1 MSIPDSLLLD
11 IVLIEA
17 LVLGVAWV
25 AILLHGVRSV
35 AERSREPRIAAARDE
50 VVKGLLARDFD
61 AMDAAV
67 VNRLRR
73 SERIRLFNRVAP
85 NLRGRERDWLGELAE
100 ELGLVEYGRKRTR
113 SRFWWRRLR
122 GARLLTL
129 TGRSGDAVLQLA
141 DDPSPLVRSQ
151 VAEWCGANPSD
162 RAVGTLI
169 GMLDDRSQASRFTVR
184 DALVRIGNDAIDPL
198 TDALNRMPIPDDEP
212 PPEELHAVVGALA
225 VAHGLGDGRLASAV
239 LRLADHPSARVR
251 EMAFRA
257 LGTAGGEESTGRL
270 VEGLEDPDIGARA
283 AAAQALGEL
292 GHWQAGP
299 SLIRALR
306 DEAWDVRA
314 AAGRAL
320 VRIGPPGELLLRRA
334 LGARDAFAADMA
346 RHALDT
352 AAVVTRFGGA

>member
-1 MSIPDSLLLD
+1 MSIPNTLLLD
-11 IVLIEA
+11 VVLIEA
-17 LVLGVAWV
+17 LALGLAWL
-25 AILLHGVRSV
+25 AILVHGMRSIV
-35 AERSREPRIAAARDE
+35 ERAHEPRIATARDE
-50 VVKGLLARDFD
+50 VVKGLIAQDFD
-61 AMDAAV
+61 VMDGDV
-67 VNRLRR
+67 LERLTRR
-73 SERIRLFNRVAP
+73 ERVRLFNRVAP

-100 ELGLVEYGRKRTR
+100 QLGLVAYGRKRVR

-129 TGRSGDAVLQLA
+129 AGRSGDAVLQLA

-151 VAEWCGANPSD
+151 VAEWCGANPSE
-162 RAVGTLI
+162 RAVNTLI
-169 GMLDDRSQASRFTVR
+169 GMLGDRSQASRFTVR
-184 DALVRIGNDAIDPL
+184 DALVRIGNDAIEPL
-198 TDALNRMPIPDDEP
+198 IEALHRIPVPENEGGAEP
-212 PPEELHAVVGALA
+212 HAAVDALA
-225 VAHGLGDGRLASAV
+225 VAHGLGDARLAPAA

-257 LGTAGGEESTGRL
+257 LGTAGGHESTDRL
-270 VEGLEDPDIGARA
+270 EEALGDPDTGARA

-299 SLIRALR
+299 RLVDALR
-306 DEAWDVRA
+306 DESWDVRA

-334 LGARDAFAADMA
+334 LGARDPFAADMA

-352 AAVVTRFGGA
+352 AGVVTRFGGR